1 MSHSI
6 PYSAGVDRPAFTLP
20 ENACDCHMHL
30 FDNQFPFV
38 SPTALTH
45 PDANVEDYRLLQKRL
60 GLKRCVVVQPSSYGL
75 DHRALLNGLRRLGRD
90 ARGVAVV
97 DSSVDKKTLAEL
109 NEQGVVGTRF
119 NLVQRGA
126 THDSML
132 EPVAHLVRE
141 YGWHLQLHMSA
152 EVFLAVADRLAA
164 LPVPIVIDHLARV
177 NTDPLRSAEV
187 EARLLK
193 LLDHGDTWIK
203 LSGAYIASH
212 DHPCYR
218 DLDGFVQRL
227 LKSHPERAVWGSD
240 WPHVTEA
247 EKPNDADLLNLTER
261 WAPDERVRRRIF
273 VDNPASLYK
282 F

>member
-1 MSHSI
+1 
-6 PYSAGVDRPAFTLP
+6 
-20 ENACDCHMHL
+20 MHL

>member
-1 MSHSI
+1 
-6 PYSAGVDRPAFTLP
+6 
-20 ENACDCHMHL
+20 
-30 FDNQFPFV
+30 
-38 SPTALTH
+38 
-45 PDANVEDYRLLQKRL
+45 
-60 GLKRCVVVQPSSYGL
+60 
-75 DHRALLNGLRRLGRD
+75 
-90 ARGVAVV
+90 
-97 DSSVDKKTLAEL
+97 
-109 NEQGVVGTRF
+109 
-119 NLVQRGA
+119 
-126 THDSML
+126 
-132 EPVAHLVRE
+132 
-141 YGWHLQLHMSA
+141 
-152 EVFLAVADRLAA
+152 
-164 LPVPIVIDHLARV
+164 V